1 MKLEDIKKKN
11 IYSVPDRYF
20 DQLPT
25 RVQSRVNEKKPV
37 LGLSLNWNL
46 TLRVAGPIL
55 AVVLIVFYFGINNN
69 YTGQSTDDLLAQ
81 VTTEDLIA
89 YLETTDI
96 TTDDIIEGLDFSTVD
111 LDFYEEGPIM
121 QNMEM
126 SDEEIDALFD
136 EYGIEGD
143 LL

>member
-20 DQLPT
+20 DQLPA
-25 RVQSRVNEKKPV
+25 RIQSRVNEKKLV
-37 LGLSLNWNL
+37 LGVSLNWSL
-46 TLRVAGPIL
+46 VLRVAGPVL
-55 AVVLIVFYFGINNN
+55 AVILVIFYFGVTNN
-69 YTGQSTDDLLAQ
+69 YTGQSADDFLAQ
-81 VTTEDLIA
+81 VTTDDLIA

-96 TTDDIIEGLDFSTVD
+96 TTDEIIEGLDFSTID
-111 LDFYEEGPIM
+111 LDFYEEGLIM

-126 SDEEIDALFD
+126 SDEDIDDLYD

>member
-1 MKLEDIKKKN
+1 MKLEDIKKEN

-20 DQLPT
+20 DQLPA
-25 RVQSRVNEKKPV
+25 RIQSRVNEKKPV
-37 LGLSLNWNL
+37 LGVSLSWSLV
-46 TLRVAGPIL
+46 LRVAGPVL
-55 AVVLIVFYFGINNN
+55 AVILVIFYFGITNN
-69 YTGQSTDDLLAQ
+69 YTGQSADDLLAQ
-81 VTTEDLIA
+81 VTTDDLIA

-96 TTDDIIEGLDFSTVD
+96 TADEIIEGLDFSTID

-126 SDEEIDALFD
+126 SDEEIDGLYD
-136 EYGIEGD
+136 EYGLDAD